1 MRKSASGAKANLAAA
16 MSIVLLTAA
25 AVLNGCAWEWSP
37 LFRPSPLQPRP
48 RSASGY
54 LSERALRREG
64 LGRPR
69 PADADKTAEPKIPAV
84 PRLKPEEMSPHI
96 KIERTPAVPAST
108 PAETE
113 VITPAPDPGKSE
125 RQTAPPPTLDMEDSA
140 TAKEPDGWER
150 AAQWRGE
157 AWGADFEVASCDAAP
172 VGGSGKGLQAKPIAN
187 AAKDKDKAVISLVA
201 PGVGI
206 WDKARQI
213 VLDAYFPGEEPIGL
227 AVAVAIGNQR
237 SYYESKC
244 RRLRTGWNRNLIYS
258 LDDAAWKSAGS
269 RWEHSEPVPAEE
281 VVQIFLLLYP
291 PPAQEAVIFD
301 NIRIGY
307 AAAAALP

>member
-1 MRKSASGAKANLAAA
+1 MRKSASGAKASWAAA
-16 MSIVLLTAA
+16 MSIALLTAA
-25 AVLNGCAWEWSP
+25 AVLNGCAWEWSS
-37 LFRPSPLQPRP
+37 LFRPSPSQPRP

-54 LSERALRREG
+54 LSEQALTREG

-69 PADADKTAEPKIPAV
+69 PTDADKTSKPKIPAV
-84 PRLKPEEMSPHI
+84 PRLKPEDMSPHI
-96 KIERTPAVPAST
+96 TIERTPPASVST

-113 VITPAPDPGKSE
+113 VITPAPDPGKSQ
-125 RQTAPPPTLDMEDSA
+125 RQTAPPPTLNMEDNA
-140 TAKEPDGWER
+140 TAKEPDGWEL
-150 AAQWRGE
+150 AAQWRCE
-157 AWGADFEVASCDAAP
+157 AWGADFEVASCDAVP
-172 VGGSGKGLQAKPIAN
+172 VGGIGKGLQARPIAN

-201 PGVGI
+201 PGTGA

-213 VLDAYFPGEEPIGL
+213 VLDVYFPGEEALGL

-244 RRLRTGWNRNLIYS
+244 RRLRTGWNRNLVYS

-269 RWEHSEPVPAEE
+269 RWEHSEAVPADE

-291 PPAQEAVIFD
+291 PPAQEAVVFD